1 MSKLFVSA
9 LSKTFLFR
17 KESDT
22 CWICFI
28 VSTWETVI
36 VLLCCWCCC
45 PSCTAV
51 HVHVVVHLPARPSSA
66 HLQLSWLFS
75 MFVFMLGPGRGCLS
89 DLPGGG
95 AGGSG
100 GVGGAGRG
108 GGGGGGAAGLEF
120 GVWYLHSSEIMTV
133 YRPHSSLLTS
143 KHKPVGWY
151 F

>member
-1 MSKLFVSA
+1 MMPGVQHRRLLARSFSHILPSRFFMLKLIVFKTEKFFSRTMSKLFVSA

-28 VSTWETVI
+28 VSTWENVI

-75 MFVFMLGPGRGCLS
+75 MFVFMLGPGPGLS
-89 DLPGGG
+89 
-95 AGGSG
+95 
-100 GVGGAGRG
+100 V
-108 GGGGGGAAGLEF
+108 
-120 GVWYLHSSEIMTV
+120 
-133 YRPHSSLLTS
+133 
-143 KHKPVGWY
+143 
-151 F
+151 